1 MLVQPSEMLCQWG
14 KKRHLE
20 TKWGYQKHLVA
31 WLGTNQ
37 SVFEIN
43 KISEK
48 MSLPHAKP
56 LDEALKRNNFIN
68 LV

>member
-1 MLVQPSEMLCQWG
+1 MDAGSAKGDVMPMG
-14 KKRHLE
+14 RKKHSE
-20 TKWGYQKHLVA
+20 TKWGYQKNIA

-37 SVFEIN
+37 WVFEIN

-48 MSLPHAKP
+48 MSLPHAKT
-56 LDEALKRNNFIN
+56 LNEALKHNTFIN